1 MPILA
6 FLFAFLATQS
16 PDAFPPLGIIDF
28 YGLHTVPE
36 AQLLQALPY
45 HMDDSIFVEQFKSQ
59 KHAVEQ
65 KLASLPG
72 VSGAYLTL
80 VCCTQNRKSILYV
93 GIEEAD
99 RPCEKFQ
106 PAPTGSVKL
115 TEDVLSAGSDYDVA
129 FQKSILKGNF
139 AEDDSQGHALD
150 LDPDVRAIQLRFVV
164 LAETQLAHL
173 KDVLHNSSD
182 GQQRAFAA
190 QVLGYVKD
198 KQAIVPDLMAAMRD
212 PEPDVRNNSTR
223 ALLILAEFSPKAPA
237 QKIKISPRPFIE
249 LLNSCIWSD
258 RNKSS
263 GALAQLT
270 EKRDPALLS
279 EIRNQA
285 LPSLLEMAN
294 WKYLGHARFSL
305 MILGRICGLTD
316 AAIQKDLDQGNRA
329 RVIAAAQ
336 EVANHKRAIDKS
348 PPQN

>member
-6 FLFAFLATQS
+6 LLLAFLAIQS

-28 YGLHTVPE
+28 YGLRTVPE
-36 AQLLQALPY
+36 AQILQALPY
-45 HMDDSIFVEQFKSQ
+45 HMDDSISVEQFKSQ
-59 KHAVEQ
+59 KHALEQ

-80 VCCTQNRKSILYV
+80 VCCTVDRKSILYV
-93 GIEEAD
+93 GIEESNT
-99 RPCEKFQ
+99 PCQKFL
-106 PAPTGSVKL
+106 PAPTSGVRL
-115 TEDVLSAGSDYDVA
+115 TEDVLSDGRDFEVA

-164 LAETQLAHL
+164 LADTQLAHL

-182 GQQRAFAA
+182 GQQRALAA

-198 KQAIVPDLMAAMRD
+198 KQAIVPDLVAAMRD

-223 ALLILAEFSPKAPA
+223 ALLIFAEFSPKAPA

-270 EKRDPALLS
+270 EKGDPALLA

-285 LPSLLEMAN
+285 LPSLLEMAS
-294 WKYLGHARFSL
+294 WKYLGHARYSL
-305 MILGRICGLTD
+305 MILGRIGGLTD

-329 RVIAAAQ
+329 RVITAAQ
-336 EVANHKRAIDKS
+336 EVAKHTRAINKS
-348 PPQN
+348 TPQI